1 MTLSITLTPDLEARL
16 KRRAVARG
24 FTEIADYA
32 KKIIEDDVNQTRTL
46 DEIFA
51 PFREHT
57 ENFSED
63 EIGGLVKRA
72 RIDVCAQKK
81 LG

>member
-1 MTLSITLTPDLEARL
+1 MTLSITLTPDVVARL
-16 KRRAVARG
+16 KSRAVASG
-24 FTEIADYA
+24 FSEVADYA
-32 KKIIEDDVNQTRTL
+32 KKIIEDDVNRAKTL

-63 EIGGLVKRA
+63 QIDGLVKRA
-72 RIDVCAQKK
+72 RADVFVEKR
-81 LG
+81 LS